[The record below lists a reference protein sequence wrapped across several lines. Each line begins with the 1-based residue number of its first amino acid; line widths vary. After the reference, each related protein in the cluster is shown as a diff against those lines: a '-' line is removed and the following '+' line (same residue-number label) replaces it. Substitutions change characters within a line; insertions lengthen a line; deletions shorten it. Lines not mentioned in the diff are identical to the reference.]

1 MYKGWQ
7 LPGAA
12 RLTYE
17 EFRLSREVPV
27 NGGGNSD
34 RPKVAKFIGH

>member
-1 MYKGWQ
+1 M
-7 LPGAA
+7 LP
-12 RLTYE
+12 
-17 EFRLSREVPV
+17 REVPV